1 MVLLKMKIF
10 CLLHRKKNRACR
22 PRAQSQDILGAWSW
36 QGKKEEAISLVAGAQ
51 N

>member
-10 CLLHRKKNRACR
+10 CLLHRKKKSLVG
-22 PRAQSQDILGAWSW
+22 PGAQSQDILGAWSW